1 MSCMPELCLDALD
14 EDFLTLKKHFVLNC
28 LPSFLSQTLTNVL
41 FHYLA
46 CF

>member
-1 MSCMPELCLDALD
+1 MSYMPELCLDALD
-14 EDFLTLKKHFVLNC
+14 EDFLTLKKHC
-28 LPSFLSQTLTNVL
+28 LKLFTLFLSQTFTNVL

>member
-14 EDFLTLKKHFVLNC
+14 EDFLTLKKHLTVKLFTL
-28 LPSFLSQTLTNVL
+28 FLSQTLTNVL